1 MNTIYK
7 STNQQIQIEIIGYDE
22 PNNGRALHVV
32 NLYINGELQNE
43 KYFGNWNRL
52 NENLSEYN
60 MNALNGDF
68 VFIPAE
74 GKSFLIDSINLNKIE
89 LPYKALS
96 TLTFKGNKF
105 TESELIINYT
115 DETLNF
121 NLIDYTFINDN
132 KL

>member
-1 MNTIYK
+1 MNTIYT
-7 STNQQIQIEIIGYDE
+7 STNKQIQLEIIGYDE

-60 MNALNGDF
+60 MNSLNGDF

-74 GKSFLIDSINLNKIE
+74 GKSFLIDTINLNKIE

-96 TLTFKGNKF
+96 TLAFKGNKF
-105 TESELIINYT
+105 TESELIVFYSN
-115 DETLNF
+115 ETLIIKFDDLNNF
-121 NLIDYTFINDN
+121 
-132 KL
+132 

>member
-74 GKSFLIDSINLNKIE
+74 GKSFLIDTINLKKIE

-105 TESELIINYT
+105 TESELIIIYS
-115 DETLNF
+115 DETINIKFDDLNNF
-121 NLIDYTFINDN
+121 
-132 KL
+132 